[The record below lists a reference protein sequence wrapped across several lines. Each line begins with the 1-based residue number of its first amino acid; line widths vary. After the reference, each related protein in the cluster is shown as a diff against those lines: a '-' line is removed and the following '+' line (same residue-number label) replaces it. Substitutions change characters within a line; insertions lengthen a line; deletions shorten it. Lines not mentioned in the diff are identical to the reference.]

1 MKKKLGITSDCTCD
15 MSEELLEQYDVE
27 VIYFYINTDHG
38 SFKDMQEITASNVVE
53 YFANGGKQISTVA
66 PAVYEYAD
74 FFEKMLHKYEQIIHI
89 TICATLSKSYENA
102 LAASQRFDGRVKVFN
117 TNHLSTGIAH
127 FVIRATEMVRE
138 GKTSDDILANL
149 ENMINKVSTSFI
161 AENADYL
168 YRTGRVN
175 KFVRFACSTFNIHP
189 VLFVKNGKIKLKTV
203 QIGDYDK
210 SVLRY
215 VRKELSRPGKIDR
228 KRVFITYCTCPIR
241 VLNKIKK
248 QVREICPFDE
258 VLEATASA
266 TITSNCGANTVG
278 VLFVRK

>member
-1 MKKKLGITSDCTCD
+1 MEKLGITSDCTCD
-15 MSEELLEQYDVE
+15 MSEELLEQYGVE
-27 VIYFYINTDHG
+27 VIYFYVNTDHG

-53 YFANGGKQISTVA
+53 YFENGGKQISTVA

-74 FFEKMLHKYEQIIHI
+74 FFEKMLHKYEQIIHV
-89 TICATLSKSYENA
+89 TICATLSKSYGNA
-102 LAASQRFDGRVKVFN
+102 LAAAQRFDGRVKVFD
-117 TNHLSTGIAH
+117 TGHLSTGIAH
-127 FVIRATEMVRE
+127 FVIRAVEMVRE
-138 GKTSDDILANL
+138 GKAADEIIETLD
-149 ENMINKVSTSFI
+149 NMRNKVSTSFI

-175 KFVRFACSTFNIHP
+175 KFVKFACSTFKIHP
-189 VLFVKNGKIKLKTV
+189 VLYMKNGNIKVKTV

-210 SVLRY
+210 SVLSY
-215 VRKELSRPGKIDR
+215 VRKELLRPGKINR
-228 KRVFITYCTCPIR
+228 ERVFITYCTCPVR

-248 QVREICPFDE
+248 QVKEICSFDE